1 MKPSTYT
8 NPYVG
13 LKPFDTE
20 DSLFFFG
27 RKQQTAE
34 LLKKLHQTRFLA
46 VVGTSGC
53 GKSSLIRAGL
63 IPYLKA
69 GFLVE
74 DRDQWCQIVMNPGM
88 TPLHALIQAISNAF
102 PESDNSTIDIQS
114 HIEQIK
120 KTGLRYIVDC
130 ISAHVDGEQTNI
142 LLVVDQF
149 EEIFDCLNQ
158 AKNNEQKD
166 NARKFVSIMLGLST
180 QRILPV
186 YSVLTMRSD
195 FLGDCDRFY
204 GLPETMNQSQYLVPR
219 MSRGQR
225 MEAIKGPSALLAVQ
239 LSDRLIQRLLNDSS
253 ENPDHLP
260 VLQHALMR
268 TWDIWQQSNDPQP
281 DIRHYETIGTM
292 DRALSIHANKI
303 YDALNDRQQFIT
315 EKLFKVITHK
325 TVSGKGIRRPKLLSD
340 LYTIVNKPSE
350 DIRTVIDQFRQSGCT
365 FLFPHH
371 DQQLADNDEINITH
385 ESLMRRWDR
394 LIQWV
399 DEEAESARWYARL
412 LDRARLKKE
421 EKGAF
426 LNDTELIVLMDWKT
440 SQNPN
445 HYWAMLYGGHFD
457 LAMDYL
463 EASET
468 DANERKKQQ
477 ELIEKQKK
485 DFEKTQQQATFQR
498 KIARTVSFFLIIALF
513 LACFAG
519 YQYYAADQ
527 ARIISENARKDAEQA
542 NIISENARRDAE
554 QARAQTE
561 IALKKAKEQRQ
572 IAEKKR
578 KEADAEREL
587 AQNRLQEIL
596 QLQKTLNPL
605 EKKQGRLYVSA
616 IPKNAIIKIEG
627 IEQAYANGM
636 KLNKGEYSLTIRHED
651 YFSKTMNIKIE
662 AGKENQVRA
671 ELKPKPGQITILGQ
685 PKDTAIYYRL
695 KDDLK
700 RPYKSIKKEKKT
712 YQIADLQP
720 GKYQIR
726 VEKTGF
732 ETFEQSIDL
741 SPNETE
747 KIMYTLQESACLTVT
762 VNPEKSTI
770 KIMNIKPV
778 YQPGMYLSPGKY
790 LIQISKINYEMH
802 EDWVSLNAGE
812 KKELNIVL
820 IPEPGN
826 IQITGQPTGA
836 DIYVNSEYKGQSN
849 LLLKG
854 LKSGSYSIR
863 IEKIGYQLFQK
874 DVVIIP
880 NETVTLR
887 YSLKAIET
895 FQKAPSGYMIELD
908 TSD

>member
-1 MKPSTYT
+1 MNPSSYT

-120 KTGLRYIVDC
+120 KTGLRYIVDW
-130 ISAHVDGEQTNI
+130 ISAHVDSEQTNI

-219 MSRGQR
+219 MTRGQR

-426 LNDTELIVLMDWKT
+426 LNDTELIVLMDWKA

-445 HYWAMLYGGHFD
+445 HSWAMLYGGHFD

-596 QLQKTLNPL
+596 QLQETLNPL

-651 YFSKTMNIKIE
+651 YYSKTMNIKIE

-671 ELKPKPGQITILGQ
+671 KLKPKPGQITILGQ
-685 PKDTAIYYRL
+685 PKNTAIYYRL
-695 KDDLK
+695 KDDSK
-700 RPYKSIKKEKKT
+700 RPYKSIKKEKET

-720 GKYQIR
+720 GKYQLR

-836 DIYVNSEYKGQSN
+836 DIYVNSDYKGQSN

-854 LKSGSYSIR
+854 LKSGGYSIR

-874 DVVIIP
+874 EVVIVP